1 MGDRV
6 NAMRD
11 YQEAIKLD
19 ATYSLA
25 YFNAANVYFHMRQFK
40 QARAYYSV
48 ALQFNANDE
57 SALVNR
63 AITKV
68 TKSFEFCGICSYLY
82 YWFSLIEIKWS
93 NSI

>member
-19 ATYSLA
+19 PTYSLS
-25 YFNAANVYFHMRQFK
+25 YFNAANVYFDMRQFK
-40 QARAYYSV
+40 QAQAYYSA
-48 ALQFNANDE
+48 ALQFNAKDE
-57 SALVNR
+57 SAFVNR

-68 TKSFEFCGICSYLY
+68 FTFTFWS
-82 YWFSLIEIKWS
+82 EIQYS
-93 NSI
+93 MIFTARQ